1 MRYVKASMLTYD
13 ASVGRVEPGETYYV
27 EDEKAERWINA
38 GVAAAGTAP
47 PPQPPA
53 PDPTPIPPPQPEPQP
68 EEKDDEDEE
77 GDDKGEDDEELR
89 AQVQKL
95 SAEGASQRV
104 IGDQLNISRA
114 TVRRLLAA

>member
-38 GVAAAGTAP
+38 GVASAGTAP

-53 PDPTPIPPPQPEPQP
+53 PDPTPIPQPEPKP
-68 EEKDDEDEE
+68 EEKDDNGDEDE
-77 GDDKGEDDEELR
+77 DDKGEDDEELR

-95 SAEGASQRV
+95 SDEGDSQRI
-104 IGDQLNISRA
+104 IGEKLNISRA